1 MMITTDFILNSLL
14 VLVVLLNFPM
24 LGSSRMQAVIQTVAL
39 QGFLLGLMPLVGHNQ
54 IRWELLIIC
63 LLTMAIKGA
72 FIPGLLNRA
81 LREVRIQREVAP
93 VLGFTP
99 SILLGGLGT
108 GLAVL
113 FANTLPLAPNQANTL
128 ILPASFSTVLTG
140 FLILT
145 TRQKAITQVV
155 GYLTLENGIF
165 IFGLLLL
172 DAMPFLVETGVLLD
186 LSVGVFVMGIILRYI
201 QRTFSSLEAAP
212 LTTVR
217 E

>member
-1 MMITTDFILNSLL
+1 MITTDFILNSLL

-201 QRTFSSLEAAP
+201 QRTFS
-212 LTTVR
+212 
-217 E
+217 

>member
-212 LTTVR
+212 LATVR

>member
-1 MMITTDFILNSLL
+1 MMIKTDFILNSLL

-39 QGFLLGLMPLVGHNQ
+39 QGFLLGIMPLVGHNQ

-63 LLTMAIKGA
+63 LLTMVIKGA

>member
-39 QGFLLGLMPLVGHNQ
+39 QGFLLGLMPLIGHNQ
-54 IRWELLIIC
+54 IRWELLVIC

-81 LREVRIQREVAP
+81 LREVRIQREVGP

-212 LTTVR
+212 LATVR

>member
-1 MMITTDFILNSLL
+1 MITTDFILNSLL

-212 LTTVR
+212 LATVR

>member
-1 MMITTDFILNSLL
+1 MITTDFILNSLL

-24 LGSSRMQAVIQTVAL
+24 LGSSRMQAVIRTVAL
-39 QGFLLGLMPLVGHNQ
+39 QGFLLGLMPLFGHNQ
-54 IRWELLIIC
+54 IRWELLVIC

-72 FIPGLLNRA
+72 FIPWLLIRA
-81 LREVRIQREVAP
+81 LREVRIQREVSP

-201 QRTFSSLEAAP
+201 QRTFSSLEATP
-212 LTTVR
+212 LATVR

>member
-54 IRWELLIIC
+54 IRWELLVIC

-212 LTTVR
+212 LATVR

>member
-14 VLVVLLNFPM
+14 VLVILLNFPM

-54 IRWELLIIC
+54 IRWELLVIC

-113 FANTLPLAPNQANTL
+113 FANTLPLTPNQANTL

-212 LTTVR
+212 LATVR

>member
-24 LGSSRMQAVIQTVAL
+24 LGSSRMQAVIRTVAL

-54 IRWELLIIC
+54 IRWELLVIC

-212 LTTVR
+212 LAIIQ

>member
-1 MMITTDFILNSLL
+1 MITTDFILNSLL